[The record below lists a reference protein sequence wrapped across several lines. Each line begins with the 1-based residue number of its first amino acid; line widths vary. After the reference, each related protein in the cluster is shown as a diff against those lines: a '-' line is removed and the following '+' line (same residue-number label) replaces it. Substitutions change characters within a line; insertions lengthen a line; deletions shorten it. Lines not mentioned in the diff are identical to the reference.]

1 MRRLVPNAAAGIA
14 GLRWGEPVSG
24 VVAAVL
30 TVLSLPFLVARA
42 VGGRPPNPGPKLAA
56 LAPVGTVPA
65 LAGAVVAALSSWWL
79 ALILA
84 VPALILVVWQLP
96 PARRSRR
103 APEPA
108 AGPGGRAAPLRVL
121 TLNVMGGGADAEAI
135 AAAVAALEVDILLV
149 QELTTGL
156 VLRLALTGLADLLP
170 QSQLEPREGS
180 SGTGL
185 WARWPLTPLPPVDGL
200 FAAAPR
206 ARIDPPGGPAVT
218 VTAVHPVAPVGDR
231 ERLWRRELGLIQSA
245 LAGTSGPQL
254 AAGDF
259 NATRDHRA
267 FRALLRS
274 GFVDCAD
281 AARQRPWPGFT
292 WPADRRFPPL
302 MRLDH
307 VLASRSGVV
316 VHEARIV
323 RVPGTDHQGVLAVL
337 EFCSPG

>member
-1 MRRLVPNAAAGIA
+1 FLAA
-14 GLRWGEPVSG
+14 RV
-24 VVAAVL
+24 
-30 TVLSLPFLVARA
+30 

-65 LAGAVVAALSSWWL
+65 LAGTAVAALSSWWL
-79 ALILA
+79 TVILA
-84 VPALILVVWQLP
+84 VPALILVAWQLP
-96 PARRSRR
+96 PVRPARRAR
-103 APEPA
+103 
-108 AGPGGRAAPLRVL
+108 GPGPGPDGKAMPLRML
-121 TLNVMGGGADAEAI
+121 TVNVMGGAADAEAI
-135 AAAVAALEVDILLV
+135 AATVAALGVDILAV
-149 QELTTGL
+149 QELTRGL
-156 VLRLALTGLADLLP
+156 VLRLALTSLADLLP
-170 QSQLEPREGS
+170 ESLLEPREGS
-180 SGTGL
+180 GGTGL

-200 FAAAPR
+200 IAAAPR

-218 VTAVHPVAPVGDR
+218 VTVVHPVAPVADR
-231 ERLWRRELGLIQSA
+231 EHRWRQELGLIQSA
-245 LAGTSGPQL
+245 LAGTGGPQL

-259 NATRDHRA
+259 NASRDHRA

-307 VLASRSGVV
+307 VLASRRGVV

-323 RVPGTDHQGVLAVL
+323 RVPGTDHHGVLAVL
-337 EFCSPG
+337 EFAPPADMSHG

>member
-1 MRRLVPNAAAGIA
+1 M
-14 GLRWGEPVSG
+14 SG

-42 VGGRPPNPGPKLAA
+42 AGGRPPNPGPKLAA

-65 LAGAVVAALSSWWL
+65 LAGAVLAGLSSWWL
-79 ALILA
+79 TLILA
-84 VPALILVVWQLP
+84 VPALILVAWQLP
-96 PARRSRR
+96 PVRRGRR
-103 APEPA
+103 AREPGP
-108 AGPGGRAAPLRVL
+108 GPGGRAAPLRVL
-121 TLNVMGGGADAEAI
+121 TVNVMGGAADAEAL
-135 AAAVAALEVDILLV
+135 AATVAALEVDILVV
-149 QELTTGL
+149 QELTSGL
-156 VLRLALTGLADLLP
+156 MLRLALTGLADLLP

-180 SGTGL
+180 AGSGL
-185 WARWPLTPLPPVDGL
+185 WTRWPLTPLPPVDGL
-200 FAAAPR
+200 IAAAPR

-218 VTAVHPVAPVGDR
+218 VTVVHPVAPVADR
-231 ERLWRRELGLIQSA
+231 EHRWRQELGLIQSA
-245 LAGTSGPQL
+245 LAGTAGPQL

-259 NATRDHRA
+259 NASRDHAA

-307 VLASRSGVV
+307 VLASRPGVV

-323 RVPGTDHQGVLAVL
+323 PVPGTDHQGMLAVL
-337 EFCSPG
+337 QFCSAG

>member
-1 MRRLVPNAAAGIA
+1 M
-14 GLRWGEPVSG
+14 SG

-42 VGGRPPNPGPKLAA
+42 AGGRPPNPGPKLAA

-65 LAGAVVAALSSWWL
+65 VAGAVVAALSSWWL

-84 VPALILVVWQLP
+84 VPALILLAWQLP
-96 PARRSRR
+96 PARPARR
-103 APEPA
+103 AREPGA
-108 AGPGGRAAPLRVL
+108 APGAQAAPLRVL
-121 TLNVMGGGADAEAI
+121 TLNVMGGAADAEAV
-135 AAAVAALEVDILLV
+135 AATVAALTVDILAV
-149 QELTTGL
+149 QELTSGL
-156 VLRLALTGLADLLP
+156 LLRLGLTGLADLLP
-170 QSQLEPREGS
+170 HSQLEPREGS

-185 WARWPLTPLPPVDGL
+185 WSRWPLAPLPAVDGL
-200 FAAAPR
+200 VAAAPR

-218 VTAVHPVAPVGDR
+218 VTAVHPVAPVADR
-231 ERLWRRELGLIQSA
+231 ERLWRQELGLIQAA
-245 LAGTSGPQL
+245 LAATSGQQL
-254 AAGDF
+254 VAGDF
-259 NATRDHRA
+259 NASRDHRA

-292 WPADRRFPPL
+292 WPADRLFPPL

-307 VLASRSGVV
+307 VLASRGGVV

-337 EFCSPG
+337 AFRSPG

>member
-1 MRRLVPNAAAGIA
+1 M
-14 GLRWGEPVSG
+14 
-24 VVAAVL
+24 L
-30 TVLSLPFLVARA
+30 TV
-42 VGGRPPNPGPKLAA
+42 
-56 LAPVGTVPA
+56 
-65 LAGAVVAALSSWWL
+65 
-79 ALILA
+79 
-84 VPALILVVWQLP
+84 
-96 PARRSRR
+96 
-103 APEPA
+103 
-108 AGPGGRAAPLRVL
+108 
-121 TLNVMGGGADAEAI
+121 NVMGGAADAEAI
-135 AAAVAALEVDILLV
+135 AATVAALEVDILAV
-149 QELTTGL
+149 QELTRGL

-200 FAAAPR
+200 IAAAPR

-218 VTAVHPVAPVGDR
+218 VTAVHPVAPVADR
-231 ERLWRRELGLIQSA
+231 EHRWRQELGLIQSA
-245 LAGTSGPQL
+245 LAGTGGPQL

-259 NATRDHRA
+259 NASRDHRA

-307 VLASRSGVV
+307 VLASRRGVV

-337 EFCSPG
+337 EFAPPADSPRLTRGRLTRARLTQGQAVIRAAGRRPRRPAHRAGPRRRPARPPPGRPSQPARSPRRNR